1 MRMKL
6 NKSSQLLLAA
16 ASSLLVAGLVSA
28 CASLT
33 VDFVYVTSAQA
44 ATASNSGEVDVFEIN
59 SESGRMRQIPASP
72 FPSGGRLPIAETVSS
87 DMTNLY
93 VVNQDDNSIVQFA
106 IGNDGKLYP
115 VTTVNTPGIYPLAV
129 AFSANSLF
137 VLDLYQPLPSCSTA
151 QPCSGSVAVLPII
164 TTKGVPPSE
173 APSPTPVS
181 NGSLTYWPLCQY
193 GYISATDFTQCKA
206 GASNDVI
213 VPTGVNVLASGSYA
227 YVTAYDSSVSPY
239 AGYIFAFAVAP
250 PSSSTPGALIPLN
263 DGVPF
268 AAGEQPSAVASD
280 STSSY
285 LYATDYLTGKV
296 LGYSVSSGQL
306 TALAGGPVASGN
318 GPSSIA
324 VDPKYS
330 YAYVANA
337 LDSTVT
343 AFSISSGV
351 LTRLGTYS
359 TGLQPVAIGIDP
371 AASHFIYTANYL
383 GSNVSGFALN
393 PADGTLLNAQFSP
406 FPANSLPTAVA
417 AVPHAGL
424 Q

>member
-44 ATASNSGEVDVFEIN
+44 ATASNYGEIDVFEIN

-72 FPSGGRLPIAETVSS
+72 FPSGGRLPIAEAVSS

-115 VTTVNTPGIYPLAV
+115 VTTVNTPGIFPLAV
-129 AFSANSLF
+129 TFSANNLF
-137 VLDLYQPLPSCSTA
+137 VLDLYQPLPSCSPA

-173 APSPTPVS
+173 APSTTPVS

-213 VPTGVNVLASGSYA
+213 VPTGINVLASGSYA

-239 AGYIFAFAVAP
+239 VGYIFAFAVAP
-250 PSSSTPGALIPLN
+250 ASSATPGALIPLN

-280 STSSY
+280 ATSSY
-285 LYATDYLTGKV
+285 VYVTDYLAGKV

-306 TALAGGPVASGN
+306 TPLAGGPVASGN

-343 AFSISSGV
+343 AFSISGGA
-351 LTRLGTYS
+351 LTRLGNYS

-371 AASHFIYTANYL
+371 AANHFIYTANYL
-383 GSNVSGFALN
+383 GSNVSGFELN
-393 PADGTLLNAQFSP
+393 PTDGTLLNSQFSP
-406 FPANSLPTAVA
+406 YSANSLPTAVA